1 MESLSIH
8 PRVRSGRTAF
18 EKSNTSKPK
27 GPKAKH
33 FDKKSRR
40 LNLRQNACAA
50 TRKSLQRAK
59 VPDSAFRMPGS
70 MNQHKR

>member
-8 PRVRSGRTAF
+8 PRVKNGVTFYRKTD
-18 EKSNTSKPK
+18 TSKPK
-27 GPKAKH
+27 GPKAKN

-50 TRKSLQRAK
+50 TRKTLSHK
-59 VPDSAFRMPGS
+59 IPPTAFVMPGS